1 MQTAIAPEFAGT
13 PDGVEADAI
22 LRKCV
27 HCGFCTATCPTY
39 QLLGDELDGPRGRIY
54 LIKQVLEGHAPTR
67 ATQLHLDRCL
77 TCRNCETT
85 CPSGVQYGNLVE
97 IGRRIVDE
105 RVPRP
110 AGERALRWTL
120 KEGLTSPAFGPAIKL
135 GQTMR
140 AALPA
145 ALKTKVPVPPPKSA
159 QRWPTREHPRKVLLL
174 LGCVQPAMMP
184 NVNSATARVL
194 DAAGIQTL
202 VADGAGCCGAIRLHL
217 GDRDGA
223 FDHMRRNIDAWWPMV
238 QSGAVEAIVMNAS
251 GCGVT
256 VKEYGHSLAH
266 DPDYAKKASRIAD
279 LTRDLSEL
287 LPDLVE
293 ALRPRLALPRSAG
306 ERAGFARPPG
316 DRTAPAPGSGAERG
330 RADPHSAPRLA
341 FHPPCTLQHG
351 QRVRGTVETTLGELG
366 FDVSVAASEAHLCCG
381 SAGTY
386 SIFHPELANALR
398 DRKLAHL
405 DELAPSAIVSANI
418 GCIQHLQSGTTTP
431 VRHWVE
437 VLDDALAR

>member
-1 MQTAIAPEFAGT
+1 MQTDIASEFAGSA
-13 PDGVEADAI
+13 DGIEAEAI

-110 AGERALRWTL
+110 AGEQALRWTL
-120 KEGLTSPAFGPAIKL
+120 KEGLTSPLFAPAMKM
-135 GQTMR
+135 GQLVR

-145 ALKTKVPVPPPKSA
+145 VLKAKVPAPARAAA
-159 QRWPTREHPRKVLLL
+159 QRWPTRAHPRKVLLL
-174 LGCVQPAMMP
+174 LGCVQPSMLP
-184 NVNSATARVL
+184 NINSATARVL

-202 VADGAGCCGAIRLHL
+202 VADDAGCCGAIRLHL
-217 GDRDGA
+217 DDRAGA
-223 FDHMRRNIDAWWPMV
+223 FEHMRRNIDAWWPMV

-256 VKEYGHSLAH
+256 VKEYGHSLRR
-266 DPDYAKKASRIAD
+266 DREYADKAGRIAD

-287 LPDLVE
+287 LPDIVP
-293 ALRPRLALPRSAG
+293 ALKAKLGAG
-306 ERAGFARPPG
+306 RNG
-316 DRTAPAPGSGAERG
+316 
-330 RADPHSAPRLA
+330 RLA

-351 QRVRGTVETTLGELG
+351 QQLRGGVETAMSALG
-366 FDVSVAASEAHLCCG
+366 FDIRTASEAHLCCG

-386 SIFHPELANALR
+386 SVLQPELATALR
-398 DRKLAHL
+398 DRKLGHL
-405 DELAPSAIVSANI
+405 DELAPATIVSANI
-418 GCIQHLQSGTTTP
+418 GCIQHLQSGTSTP

-437 VLDDALAR
+437 VLDDALAAR